1 MEFGRAF
8 SFVFK
13 DPDWIKKVAISGLIG
28 LIPVLGQLYLL
39 GWGLETTRRVIK
51 GETELLPEIDFG
63 GFLGKGFQAWVI
75 ALVYAIPVIILQLP
89 LQLVGP
95 LGASL
100 QMDQDTLS
108 YLMIGVSVCCGGL
121 LLIYSIILA
130 FMVPAALGNFVA
142 KNQLGAGLRFGE
154 VFALVKA
161 APVTYLL
168 VIVGN
173 LLVGFIAPLGLIACV
188 IGVVV
193 TQAYGLAVMGHFI
206 GQAYREATHK
216 LGAA

>member
-8 SFVFK
+8 SYVFK
-13 DPDWIKKVAISGLIG
+13 DPDWLKKVAITGLIG
-28 LIPVLGQLYLL
+28 LIPVLGQLYLF
-39 GWGLETTRRVIK
+39 GWGLEMSRRVIK
-51 GETELLPEIDFG
+51 GEPELLPEIDFG

-75 ALVYAIPVIILQLP
+75 ALVYSIPVFILQLP

-108 YLMIGVSVCCGGL
+108 YLMIAVSVCCGGL
-121 LLIYSIILA
+121 LLIYSIFLA
-130 FMVPAALGNFVA
+130 LMLPAAIGNFVS

-161 APVTYLL
+161 APVAYLL
-168 VIVGN
+168 VLVGN
-173 LLVGFIAPLGLIACV
+173 LLVGIIAPLGLIACI

-206 GQAYREATHK
+206 GQAYKQATQK
-216 LGAA
+216 LGVA